1 MIDPNIYDL
10 IPLIGLYAETH
21 YRFSL
26 FPFSLY
32 YRRQPEIIFD
42 APHRLEPGIPLP
54 VTLIV
59 KDAHHFPI
67 TINKV
72 VIECSC
78 EGYNVSEEIPLNMEI
93 PPSSKIGRVQSPVL
107 LWHRIFEI
115 NVSDLPS
122 GNMTVKV
129 TTHFS
134 RNGRIH
140 VVRQDNYF
148 GLSHAPFKVFKAA
161 NPLPKM
167 PGWEPGELHTHTE
180 YGCDQVEFGAPLEAI
195 VTNARAIGLG
205 WTALTDHSYNLD
217 DLEDDYLH
225 DDPELKKW
233 RRFLEHVK
241 RLNRERGEVVL
252 IPGEELTC
260 RSSNGRNLHM
270 LVLGEEIFLPGGGDS
285 AQRWFHTRSELSV
298 DEALSRISD
307 TAFAAAAHPLN
318 DTPLLERI
326 LVKRGRWQPSDLS
339 ASRLDGWQILNGN
352 PDRGFRHGLNSWVS
366 ALLRGERK
374 YIYAGND
381 SHGNFNR
388 FRQVCLPMMKLHEH
402 HNHLFGKS
410 LTHVRTEG
418 KHDVESIITALK
430 SGRATVSNGPAI
442 ELNVVADQHTFHSGD
457 ALPPSVWG
465 DVCIG
470 YASTV
475 EFGRIVHLKISTA
488 GNNGEVCLLEID
500 DKDKQGLSDPY
511 QGKVMLQ
518 LKGRSYIR
526 AELTTRTDDGTEN
539 LAFSNPIWIDS

>member
-1 MIDPNIYDL
+1 MICPEINDL

-21 YRFSL
+21 YRFRL

-42 APHRLEPGIPLP
+42 APHRLEPGMTLP

-67 TINKV
+67 TLNRV
-72 VIECSC
+72 VIECSS
-78 EGYNVSEEIPLNMEI
+78 EGHDFSEEILLNMEI
-93 PPSSKIGRVQSPVL
+93 SSP
-107 LWHRIFEI
+107 LWHKIFEI
-115 NVSDLPS
+115 DVSSLPS
-122 GNMTVKV
+122 GNMTVKA
-129 TTHFS
+129 TAHFS
-134 RNGRIH
+134 GGGKNH
-140 VVRQDNYF
+140 VLRQDNYT

-161 NPLPKM
+161 DPLPKM

-180 YGCDQVEFGAPLEAI
+180 YGGDQVEFGAPLEAI
-195 VTNARAIGLG
+195 ATNARAIGLD

-217 DLEDDYLH
+217 DLENDYLH
-225 DDPELKKW
+225 NDPELKKW
-233 RRFLEHVK
+233 HHFLEHVK

-260 RSSNGRNLHM
+260 RSSNGRNVHM
-270 LVLGEEIFLPGGGDS
+270 LVLGEETFLPGDGDS
-285 AQRWFHTRSELSV
+285 AQRWFHTRSELSA

-307 TAFAAAAHPLN
+307 AAFAAAAHPLT

-326 LVKRGRWQPSDLS
+326 LVKRGSWQPSDLS
-339 ASRLDGWQILNGN
+339 ASRLDGWQILNGS
-352 PDRGFRHGLNSWVS
+352 PDKGFRRGLNSWIS

-388 FRQVCLPMMKLHEH
+388 FRQVRLPMVNLHEH

-430 SGRATVSNGPAI
+430 SGRATVCNGPAI
-442 ELNVVADQHTFHSGD
+442 ELTAIVDQHTFHSGD
-457 ALPPSVWG
+457 ALLPSVRG
-465 DVCIG
+465 DVCVR
-470 YASTV
+470 YASTI
-475 EFGRIVHLKISTA
+475 EFGRIVRLKISTA
-488 GNNGEVCLLEID
+488 GNNGETRLLEID
-500 DKDKQGLSDPY
+500 TKDKQILSDPY
-511 QGKVMLQ
+511 QGEVTLR
-518 LKGRSYIR
+518 LKGKRYIR

-539 LAFSNPIWIDS
+539 MAFSNPIWINS